1 MSNHNEGINV
11 LTREDRMSI
20 QSAENT
26 ETGLIWI
33 YDNWII
39 ILIVVSIICLIG
51 VLTGKVKIK

>member
-1 MSNHNEGINV
+1 MSNHNEGISV

-26 ETGLIWI
+26 ATGLTWI
-33 YDNWII
+33 YDNWIM

-51 VLTGKVKIK
+51 VLTGKVKLR